1 MPSSKWLTVFKP
13 KSRSRSQSISLP
25 LPHKPSRKTLSFASR
40 SARHVSFVKIGR
52 RWLSV
57 VTLGTYTYQGRP
69 RQNSDVVPT
78 FPSGDLGGGK
88 SDGRAWRA
96 RSMSMPETPT
106 RIDGDPRARRE
117 FWVSRLETIDDC
129 TLNSKKS
136 HDSRQSFDC
145 RAVAGRRIKTHS
157 WFDRLD
163 EEVAAEVSARDAE
176 LEVPLTPPSH
186 DDDQSSFVPLSPRQT
201 VSPMA
206 IRGYASTGEI
216 ENWDDAYDFEDAEDD
231 WVDIPTPQA
240 PTFGVSARAR

>member
-1 MPSSKWLTVFKP
+1 MY
-13 KSRSRSQSISLP
+13 RS
-25 LPHKPSRKTLSFASR
+25 SR
-40 SARHVSFVKIGR
+40 SADAG
-52 RWLSV
+52 WSV

-69 RQNSDVVPT
+69 RQNSDAGPT
-78 FPSGDLGGGK
+78 FSSGGLSG
-88 SDGRAWRA
+88 SRNDGRAWRA

-106 RIDGDPRARRE
+106 GIDGEHRRE
-117 FWVSRLETIDDC
+117 YWVSRLQTIDDC

-163 EEVAAEVSARDAE
+163 EEVAAEVSARHAE
-176 LEVPLTPPSH
+176 LGEPSTPPSH
-186 DDDQSSFVPLSPRQT
+186 DDESSFVPLSPRQT
-201 VSPMA
+201 TSPMA

-231 WVDIPTPQA
+231 WVDIPTPHA
-240 PTFGVSARAR
+240 PTFGVSARAH

>member
-1 MPSSKWLTVFKP
+1 MPSTKWLTVFKP
-13 KSRSRSQSISLP
+13 KSRSRSQSVSLP

-69 RQNSDVVPT
+69 RQNSDAGMT
-78 FPSGDLGGGK
+78 FPSGGLAGGRN
-88 SDGRAWRA
+88 DGRAWRA

-106 RIDGDPRARRE
+106 RIDGNHRQY
-117 FWVSRLETIDDC
+117 WVSRLETIDDC

-176 LEVPLTPPSH
+176 LGEPSTPPSH

-201 VSPMA
+201 ISPMA

-240 PTFGVSARAR
+240 PTFGVSARAH